1 MAVELPPGTIFAND
15 FRVVRPLSE
24 GGMGAVFVVEQL
36 STGAQRALKLMRHE
50 IVADAGLR
58 DRFLQEARVGARIAS
73 DHVVQVIAA
82 GIDPR
87 GDVPWLAMELLVG
100 EEVDQRVRR
109 QGPMSRA
116 EVAEVA
122 KQLCHALSAAHAV
135 GVVHRDL
142 KPNNLF
148 LAASRTAG
156 APFSLKVLDFG
167 IAKVI
172 EEAQSTGTMSLGTPL
187 WMAPEQTERKGFVG
201 PGTDLWAFGLITF
214 FVLTGKPYWLA
225 ASEANTGVQTL
236 MREML
241 FEPIVPP
248 SRRAAELGA
257 GHLIPPG
264 FDDWFMRLV
273 ERDPQRR
280 ESQAARALQGLL
292 AVLQNAPAQPG
303 PQATAFAGPLA
314 FTGVQAQS
322 TAQPS
327 MMQPPVPGPHTA
339 MAPGTGGAWSP
350 PSPMPAMRVPPQGA
364 QPRRSAMGAIAVG
377 LGALGV
383 LGVGGYFLFSGSPK
397 KKKKS
402 SDDDDDDDKS
412 GKGDK
417 KDNPEQARAADCEK
431 LAAFHKKAE
440 KDVEAHTEKEDGSK
454 PTLEDIDALAK
465 TFDSLSV
472 EAKNLDLKTA
482 EAKGIAN
489 RYSTALASLASATR
503 GVAAGVRANDEA
515 KVQAEAEKVT
525 KLEAELTAIE
535 AEAVKMCPGIDS
547 SDDGS

>member
-1 MAVELPPGTIFAND
+1 MAVELAPGTIFAND

-36 STGAQRALKLMRHE
+36 STGAQRALKVMRHE

-87 GDVPWLAMELLVG
+87 GDLPWLAMELLVG

-109 QGPMSRA
+109 QGPMPRGD
-116 EVAEVA
+116 VAEVA

-148 LAASRTAG
+148 LAQSRTAG

-201 PGTDLWAFGLITF
+201 PGTDLWAFGLIVF
-214 FVLTGKPYWLA
+214 FVITGKPYWLA

-248 SRRAAELGA
+248 SRRAAELGV
-257 GHLIPPG
+257 GHTIPAG
-264 FDDWFMRLV
+264 FDEWFLRLV

-280 ESQAARALQGLL
+280 ESQAGRALQGLL
-292 AVLQNAPAQPG
+292 AVLQSGPALPPSAPQP
-303 PQATAFAGPLA
+303 TAFGAPLA
-314 FTGVQAQS
+314 FTGVQGQS
-322 TAQPS
+322 MVQPV
-327 MMQPPVPGPHTA
+327 VPGPYTA

-350 PSPMPAMRVPPQGA
+350 PSPMPAIKTPPPAA
-364 QPRRSAMGAIAVG
+364 QSRRSASGAIARGAVG
-377 LGALGV
+377 LAV
-383 LGVGGYFLFSGSPK
+383 LGIGGFFLFSGDSK

-402 SDDDDDDDKS
+402 SDDDDDDDDRKRD
-412 GKGDK
+412 KGDK
-417 KDNPEQARAADCEK
+417 NGSKETPEQQRAADCEK
-431 LAAFHKKAE
+431 LAAFKKKAE
-440 KDVEAHTEKEDGSK
+440 KDV
-454 PTLEDIDALAK
+454 DALTDKEGSPSPVDLDSMAK
-465 TFDSLSV
+465 TLDILSV
-472 EAKNLDLKTA
+472 ESKNLDLKTA
-482 EAKGIAN
+482 EAKGIAT
-489 RYSTALASLASATR
+489 RYSAALASSASAVR
-503 GVAAGVRANDEA
+503 GIASAARTNDA
-515 KVQAEAEKVT
+515 TKAQAEAAKFE
-525 KLEAELTAIE
+525 KLEAEVDAIE
-535 AEAVKMCPGIDS
+535 ADAKKLCPNLDADESG
-547 SDDGS
+547 